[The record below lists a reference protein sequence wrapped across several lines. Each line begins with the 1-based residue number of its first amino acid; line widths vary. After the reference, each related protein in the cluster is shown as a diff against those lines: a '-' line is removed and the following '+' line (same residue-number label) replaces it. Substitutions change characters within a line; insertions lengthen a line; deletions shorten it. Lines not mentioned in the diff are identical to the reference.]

1 MQIQG
6 YFDLRFEAVRDAFG
20 ALFDGTQQRGAALC
34 VQIGGETVVD
44 LWAGVADNQGEQVWH
59 SDTLVNLFSC
69 TKTFTGVAALQLVEE
84 GKLQLDEPVGRVWP
98 EFAVNGKE
106 AITLRQ
112 LLCHRAGVPA
122 IRRPL
127 AAEALYDWDIMTAAL
142 AAEEPWWTPGTD
154 QGYAAMTYGWL
165 VGELLRRVDGCG
177 PGESIVRRTAVPLG
191 LDFHV
196 GLDDSEAHRVAYLT
210 RTKNDFGD
218 AAAQR
223 LFKALMSEPE
233 SISVRAF
240 NNPPSIMSSGN
251 KPEWR
256 RMAQPAANGHGN
268 ARSLAGFYAGLLQGK
283 LLGESLLREMTSEH
297 SAGEDRTL
305 LAATRFGLGCWLDQP
320 NVANAT
326 FGMGPRAFG
335 HPGAGGSVG
344 FADPERELAF
354 GFVTNT
360 LGPYVL
366 MDPRAQSLARSVATC
381 LR

>member
-1 MQIQG
+1 MQVQG
-6 YFDLRFEAVRDAFG
+6 YFDLRFEAVRDAFA

-44 LWAGVADNQGEQVWH
+44 LWAGVADNQGEQAWH

-69 TKTFTGVAALQLVEE
+69 TKTFTAVAALQLVEE
-84 GKLQLDEPVGRVWP
+84 GKLELDAPVARVWP
-98 EFAVNGKE
+98 EFAANGKE
-106 AITLRQ
+106 SITLRQ
-112 LLCHRAGVPA
+112 LLCHRAGLPA
-122 IRRPL
+122 IRQPL
-127 AAEALYDWDIMTAAL
+127 APEALYDWTCMTDAL
-142 AAEEPWWTPGTD
+142 AAEQPWWAPGTD

-177 PGESIVRRTAVPLG
+177 PGESIVRRTAAPLG

-196 GLDDSEAHRVAYLT
+196 GLDDSQADRVAYLT

-218 AAAQR
+218 ACAQR
-223 LFKALMSEPE
+223 LLKALMSDPA
-233 SISVRAF
+233 SISARAF

-268 ARSLAGFYAGLLQGK
+268 ARSLAGLYTGLLQSR
-283 LLGESLLREMTSEH
+283 LLDEAVLREMTHEH

-305 LAATRFGLGCWLDQP
+305 LASTRFGLGCWLDQP
-320 NVANAT
+320 DVANAT
-326 FGMGPRAFG
+326 FAMGPRAFG
-335 HPGAGGSVG
+335 HPGAGGCIG
-344 FADPERELAF
+344 FADPERELGF

-366 MDPRAQSLARSVATC
+366 MDPRAQSLARCVAAC
-381 LR
+381 LH

>member
-1 MQIQG
+1 MQVQG
-6 YFDLRFEAVRDAFG
+6 YFDLRFEAVRDAFA

-44 LWAGVADNQGEQVWH
+44 LWAGVADNQGEQAWH

-69 TKTFTGVAALQLVEE
+69 TKTFTAVAALQLVEE
-84 GKLQLDEPVGRVWP
+84 GKLELDAPVARVWP
-98 EFAVNGKE
+98 EFAANGKE
-106 AITLRQ
+106 SITLRQ
-112 LLCHRAGVPA
+112 LLCHRAGLPA
-122 IRRPL
+122 IRQPL
-127 AAEALYDWDIMTAAL
+127 APEALYDWTCMTDAL
-142 AAEEPWWTPGTD
+142 AAEQPWWAPGTD

-177 PGESIVRRTAVPLG
+177 PGESIVRRTAAPLG

-196 GLDDSEAHRVAYLT
+196 GLDDSQPDRVAYLT

-218 AAAQR
+218 ACAQR
-223 LFKALMSEPE
+223 LLKALMSDPA
-233 SISVRAF
+233 SISARAF

-268 ARSLAGFYAGLLQGK
+268 ARSLAGLYTGLLQSR
-283 LLGESLLREMTSEH
+283 LLDEAVLREMTHEH

-305 LAATRFGLGCWLDQP
+305 LASTRFGLGCWLDQP
-320 NVANAT
+320 DVANAT
-326 FGMGPRAFG
+326 FAMGPRAFG
-335 HPGAGGSVG
+335 HPGAGGCIG
-344 FADPERELAF
+344 FADPERELGF

-366 MDPRAQSLARSVATC
+366 MDPRAQSLARCVAAC
-381 LR
+381 LH

>member
-1 MQIQG
+1 VQVQG

-44 LWAGVADNQGEQVWH
+44 LWAGVADNQGELVWH

-84 GKLQLDEPVGRVWP
+84 GKLQLDEPVGRIWP

-106 AITLRQ
+106 TITLRQ
-112 LLCHRAGVPA
+112 LLCHRAGLPA

-127 AAEALYDWDIMTAAL
+127 AAEVLYDWDVMTAAL
-142 AAEEPWWTPGTD
+142 AGEEPWWAPGTD

-165 VGELLRRVDGCG
+165 IGELLRRVDGCG

-268 ARSLAGFYAGLLQGK
+268 ARSLAGFYTGLLQGK
-283 LLGESLLREMTSEH
+283 LLDESLLREMTSEH

-320 NVANAT
+320 HVANAT
-326 FGMGPRAFG
+326 FGMGEQAFG

-366 MDPRAQSLARSVATC
+366 MDPRAQSLARSVAGC

>member
-1 MQIQG
+1 MQVQG

-59 SDTLVNLFSC
+59 SDTVVNLFSC

-84 GKLQLDEPVGRVWP
+84 GKLQLDEPVGRIWP

-106 AITLRQ
+106 TITLRQ
-112 LLCHRAGVPA
+112 LLCHRAGLPA

-127 AAEALYDWDIMTAAL
+127 AAEALYDWDVMTAAL

-165 VGELLRRVDGCG
+165 VGELLRRVDGCE

-191 LDFHV
+191 LDFHI
-196 GLDDSEAHRVAYLT
+196 GLGDSEAHRVAYLT

-268 ARSLAGFYAGLLQGK
+268 ARSLAGFYTGLLQGK
-283 LLGESLLREMTSEH
+283 LLDESLLREMTSEQ
-297 SAGEDRTL
+297 STGQDRTL

-320 NVANAT
+320 HVANAT
-326 FGMGPRAFG
+326 FGMGEQAFG

-344 FADPERELAF
+344 FADPERELGF

-366 MDPRAQSLARSVATC
+366 MDPRAQSLARSVAAC